1 MNAENILLKALIYI
15 YTTLSFRQMCDFS
28 VGKDE
33 ESIPYKPIDNF
44 SFNVFMY
51 KIKVWAGFHHYNN
64 DITKLTKPLFTFV
77 S

>member
-1 MNAENILLKALIYI
+1 
-15 YTTLSFRQMCDFS
+15 MCDFS